1 MVACDARTS
10 ASAAP
15 PPPSVGSWRSRLASR
30 APRASVSSRSCP
42 TDPPRAGIRAG
53 DLLVSLDTMAL
64 ATLSDLQRAVVA
76 DRIGRAADLAYVRLG
91 ELRRTTI
98 TPVEAR

>member
-1 MVACDARTS
+1 VADGP
-10 ASAAP
+10 AA
-15 PPPSVGSWRSRLASR
+15 
-30 APRASVSSRSCP
+30 
-42 TDPPRAGIRAG
+42 RAGIRAG
-53 DLLVSLDTMAL
+53 DLLVSLDTTGL
-64 ATLSDLQRAVVA
+64 ATLSDLQRALVA